1 MTRAEIRE
9 LLRELKKYAIKL
21 SVDDYR
27 VKLSGG
33 NLTARDYY
41 QALIDGDEEIQAML
55 ILEHS
60 KNDPDLRYDIEERA
74 SIVWV
79 DGGGEYD
86 LLGAVKMNMNTARIN
101 EEWRLSHGAGA
112 E

>member
-1 MTRAEIRE
+1 MTRAEIKE

-21 SVDDYR
+21 SVNDYR
-27 VKLSGG
+27 VMLSGG
-33 NLTARDYY
+33 NYEARNYY
-41 QALIDGDEEIQAML
+41 EGLIDADEEIQAML

-74 SIVWV
+74 SIVWA

-86 LLGAVKMNMNTARIN
+86 LLGAVKMHMKTARIN
-101 EEWRLSHGAGA
+101 EEWRLRHGAG
-112 E
+112 EK

>member
-21 SVDDYR
+21 SVDDYQ

-33 NLTARDYY
+33 NFTARNHY
-41 QALIDGDEEIQAML
+41 QDLIDGDEDVQAML
-55 ILEHS
+55 ILEYS

-74 SIVWV
+74 SIVWA

-86 LLGAVKMNMNTARIN
+86 LLGAVKMHMKTARIN